1 MGDELEGLR
10 RLYLEEVRG
19 ALKSLKGLL
28 SELEADPQA
37 SGPLTALRERAHRL
51 KGSGGSYG
59 YPRLSELAQEME
71 EALQIQSQSRP
82 LAALELERLQ
92 AILGEMERELQRAEG
107 KPLSGEDDDHPKPAP
122 DEKRPKV
129 AVVDDDPYLLELVGG
144 HLRQAG
150 FATKAL
156 QDPTEALAA
165 LKEFK
170 PDLLLLDIEMPRLSG
185 LELCVAL
192 RHEAEFQKL
201 PVFFLTGRGDVATK
215 VRGLE
220 AGADDYITKPFH
232 PEELI
237 ARIAAR
243 LERNRVLTE
252 LADLDGLTG
261 LYNHRAFQ
269 EKLRCILERTKRYE
283 RQFSLALLDLDRL
296 KAINDRYGHRMGDAV
311 LKALAELIKSK
322 GRKSDLP
329 ARYGGDEFAIIF
341 PESAKPQAVAALTR
355 LQGELHQRPLLAQA
369 QADDER
375 PASVPLVVSFSA
387 GVASFPED
395 GASPDELLESAD
407 RALYRAKGL
416 GGAQVLPAGQTR
428 GDKPRRL

>member
-1 MGDELEGLR
+1 MEEGLEGLR

-19 ALKSLKGLL
+19 ALNLFGQLL
-28 SELEADPQA
+28 NDLEADPQA
-37 SGPLTALRERAHRL
+37 EAPMAALLERAHRL

-71 EALQIQSQSRP
+71 EALQLQNRP
-82 LAALELERLQ
+82 LAAPELGRLRALLRELE
-92 AILGEMERELQRAEG
+92 EELQRAEAALG
-107 KPLSGEDDDHPKPAP
+107 LKFELEQEPKGGGDRLRIAI
-122 DEKRPKV
+122 
-129 AVVDDDPYLLELVGG
+129 VDDDPHLLELVGG

-156 QDPTEALAA
+156 QDPTEALST
-165 LKEFK
+165 LREFK
-170 PDLLLLDIEMPRLSG
+170 PDLLLLDIEMPKLTG
-185 LELCVAL
+185 LELCASL
-192 RHEAEFQKL
+192 RREVEFQKL
-201 PVFFLTGRGDVATK
+201 PIFFLTGRGDVATK

-220 AGADDYITKPFH
+220 AGADDYITKPFY

-269 EKLRCILERTKRYE
+269 EKLRCTLERSRRYG
-283 RQFSLALLDLDRL
+283 RVFSLALLDLDRF
-296 KAINDRYGHRMGDAV
+296 KAINDRYGHRMGDSV

-329 ARYGGDEFAIIF
+329 ARYGGDEFALIL
-341 PESAKPQAVAALTR
+341 PETIKPRAVAALTR
-355 LQGELHQRPLLAQA
+355 LQGEFHEQRFQA
-369 QADDER
+369 PEQSEPFRA
-375 PASVPLVVSFSA
+375 SFSA
-387 GVASFPED
+387 GVAGFPED
-395 GASPDELLESAD
+395 GASPDELIEQAD
-407 RALYRAKGL
+407 RALYRAKRL
-416 GGAQVLPAGQTR
+416 GGARALPAK
-428 GDKPRRL
+428 KP